1 MLFRSCSGSRRSA
14 CVLPLMMF
22 VAGLVALAGGA
33 HAAPNLTL
41 DFSGN
46 GPHGSA
52 NVGDTVTVSI
62 IANEIP
68 AGTDSKGLFGFGFD
82 LSFDPSLVA
91 ASPATAGPLWALSG
105 FSDSSSTASSVGL
118 SANRFFQASGPSG
131 SGILLATIDLLAQ
144 SAGVSSLELSW
155 YTGGPGDNSLFDGT
169 VLDGSASFFVG
180 GSLEVIPEP
189 SSALLIGLGLA
200 GLTYKRRKR

>member
-22 VAGLVALAGGA
+22 VAGLVALAGSA

-41 DFSGN
+41 EFSGS
-46 GPHGSA
+46 GPLGSTG
-52 NVGDTVTVSI
+52 VGGSVTVSI

-68 AGTDSKGLFGFGFD
+68 VGTDSAGLFGFGFD
-82 LSFDPSLVA
+82 LTFDPSLVS
-91 ASPATAGPLWALSG
+91 ASPATPGPLWALSG
-105 FSDSSSTASSVGL
+105 FSDSSSTASSVGM
-118 SANRFFQASGPSG
+118 SANRFFQVSGPSG
-131 SGILLATIDLLAQ
+131 SGILLATIDLLGH
-144 SAGVSSLELSW
+144 SAGVSPLQLSW
-155 YTGGPGDNSLFDGT
+155 YTGGPGDNSLFDST

-200 GLTYKRRKR
+200 GLTHGRRKR